1 MKIRYDVYVVITII
15 IIYGIS
21 FGFVYGDNNIM
32 VVNKLR
38 TLEISN
44 LNNVE
49 ELPIQYYHISQ
60 IMANK
65 YPLIID
71 NKNYTV
77 FYELSNLNTSGYD
90 YDGKV
95 SNIFVVSNKNLML
108 IHLDNILQTDEMT
121 IRFNTEIISAENEKF
136 SLLVDGIE
144 KQYALNT
151 FKQDVVMS
159 FIITKGSHQI
169 EIEGTKVVPEF
180 GLLFSVIFVMSIM
193 SVIIISRKFQFHH

>member
-1 MKIRYDVYVVITII
+1 MIAIMM
-15 IIYGIS
+15 IYGIS
-21 FGFVYGDNNIM
+21 FGFVYGDSDNM
-32 VVNKLR
+32 TVNKLK
-38 TLEISN
+38 TLEFTN

-65 YPLIID
+65 YPIIVD
-71 NKNYTV
+71 NKNYTI

-95 SNIFVVSNKNLML
+95 TTISVVPNKNSML
-108 IHLDNILQTDEMT
+108 IHLDNILQTDEMAV
-121 IRFNTEIISAENEKF
+121 RFNTEIISAENGKF
-136 SLLVDGIE
+136 TLFVDGIE

-159 FIITKGSHQI
+159 FIIANGNHQI
-169 EIEGTKVVPEF
+169 EIEGTRIIPEF
-180 GLLFSVIFVMSIM
+180 GLLSGAISAISVMGVV
-193 SVIIISRKFQFHH
+193 VISKKFRFYH